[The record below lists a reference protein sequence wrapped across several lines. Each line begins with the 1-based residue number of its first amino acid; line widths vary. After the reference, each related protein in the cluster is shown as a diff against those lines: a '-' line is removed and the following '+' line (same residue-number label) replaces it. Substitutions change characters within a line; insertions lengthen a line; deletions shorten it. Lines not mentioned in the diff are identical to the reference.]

1 MELLSQP
8 IKVNY
13 QRQNAAA
20 GGERERERGPCPENC
35 IALMNNIISEN
46 GEETRSRTYQR
57 KTERGEARGRERERE
72 RERERDGTQHWLP
85 NYAFYHFSHNRVPPF
100 FSCPVYS
107 CSCSSAALMRKIKN
121 NHTMLYLHLRPPNY
135 FLPQH
140 LTHTHTHT
148 HTHTPNPS
156 HVKATCAQQPHFFF
170 FLMQQHRKMFKN
182 VELVFV
188 WTISRRELASVTQ
201 GQRLT
206 ALCVVACVLTLWLVQ
221 LSSPFPSP
229 YCLSP
234 HVPGSQS

>member
-1 MELLSQP
+1 MHRALPSSPFVLLSPSPSPPHSAGASIHPSAPSCMAITGGTVWNGTQQQNAYIIKWTHVQMELLSQP

-20 GGERERERGPCPENC
+20 GEERGPCPENC

-57 KTERGEARGRERERE
+57 KTGRGEA

-121 NHTMLYLHLRPPNY
+121 NHTMLYLHLQPPNY
-135 FLPQH
+135 FLLQH
-140 LTHTHTHT
+140 HIHT
-148 HTHTPNPS
+148 
-156 HVKATCAQQPHFFF
+156 Q
-170 FLMQQHRKMFKN
+170 
-182 VELVFV
+182 
-188 WTISRRELASVTQ
+188 
-201 GQRLT
+201 
-206 ALCVVACVLTLWLVQ
+206 
-221 LSSPFPSP
+221 
-229 YCLSP
+229 
-234 HVPGSQS
+234 SQSCEGHMCTAASFIFWFLFNVTM